1 MQFGVVIRTFG
12 VLFLLFSTTLLPP
25 AVLSLVYDDGQFGQ
39 FAAVFAG
46 SAVVGLALWLPLHR
60 KPLPIRNRD
69 GFGIVALMWICM
81 SLLGSLPFII
91 GLDMSFPDALFE
103 AVSGYTTTGA
113 TVLIGIDS
121 LAPSI
126 LFYRQEIQWVGGIG
140 VIVLA
145 VAMLPML
152 GIGGMQLYRAEAP
165 GHVKEERLTPRIT
178 QTARSVAVV
187 YVGMTI
193 ICAVCYL
200 LAGMSAFDAVGHAFS
215 TLSTAGF
222 STHDASIGFFDS
234 AAIETIAIVF
244 MIVGAISFNIHV
256 VVWGSLKFSS
266 YFRHDETRTFL
277 LVLLAIAI
285 FCAFVLVQSGDET
298 NVLRAWRLAVFQVV
312 SVATTTGFGIADFS
326 LWPVALPVIVIFAS
340 VMGGCAGSTSGGI
353 KVIRFLILSR
363 QAAVYTEKLIHPR
376 LVRPV
381 RVDGRVVPPAVVDG
395 VWAFFTV
402 YMVVYG
408 LLMLLLM
415 MNGLDQVTAFGAVAA
430 TLNNLGPGLGEVA
443 TTFASVDGA
452 TKIVLSLAMVLGR
465 LEIFTLLV
473 LLSPSIWRG

>member
-25 AVLSLVYDDGQFGQ
+25 AVLALVYEDGHFGQ

-46 SAVVGLALWLPLHR
+46 SAAVGIALWLPLRR
-60 KPLPIRNRD
+60 KSLPIRNRD

-91 GLDMSFPDALFE
+91 GLGISFPDALFE
-103 AVSGYTTTGA
+103 SVSGYTTTGA
-113 TVLIGIDS
+113 TVLIGLDN

-187 YVGMTI
+187 YVGMTA

-234 AAIETIAIVF
+234 AAIEAIAIVF

-285 FCAFVLVQSGDET
+285 FCAFVLVQSGGEA
-298 NVLRAWRLAVFQVV
+298 NVLHAWRLAAFEVV
-312 SVATTTGFGIADFS
+312 SVITSTGFGIADFS
-326 LWPVALPVIVIFAS
+326 LWPVALPVILIFAS
-340 VMGGCAGSTSGGI
+340 IMGGCAGSTAGGI
-353 KVIRFLILSR
+353 KVIRFLILAR

-381 RVDGRVVPPAVVDG
+381 RVDGRVVPPSVVDG

-452 TKIVLSLAMVLGR
+452 TKILLSLAMVLGR

>member
-25 AVLSLVYDDGQFGQ
+25 AILSLVYADGQFGH

-46 SAVVGLALWLPLHR
+46 SAAVGLALWLPLRR

-81 SLLGSLPFII
+81 SLLGSLPFVV

-103 AVSGYTTTGA
+103 SVSGYTTTGA
-113 TVLIGIDS
+113 TVLIGLDN

-165 GHVKEERLTPRIT
+165 GHVKDERLTPRIT
-178 QTARSVAVV
+178 HTARAVAGV
-187 YVGMTI
+187 YVGMTAV
-193 ICAVCYL
+193 CAVAYVI
-200 LAGMSAFDAVGHAFS
+200 AGMSVFDAVGHAFA
-215 TLSTAGF
+215 TLSTGGF
-222 STHDASIGFFDS
+222 STHDASLGFFNS
-234 AAIETIAIVF
+234 ATIETIAIVF
-244 MIVGAISFNIHV
+244 MIVGAISFNMHV

-266 YFRHDETRTFL
+266 YFKHDETRTFL
-277 LVLLAIAI
+277 LVTLAIAI
-285 FCAFVLVQSGDET
+285 FCAFVLVQSGDES
-298 NVLRAWRLAVFQVV
+298 NVLHAWRLAAFEVV
-312 SVATTTGFGIADFS
+312 SVITSTGFGIVDFS
-326 LWPVALPVIVIFAS
+326 LWPVALPVILIFAS
-340 VMGGCAGSTSGGI
+340 FMGGCAGSTTGGL
-353 KVIRFLILSR
+353 KVIRFLILAR

-395 VWAFFTV
+395 IWAFFAV

-408 LLMLLLM
+408 LLMLVLM

-430 TLNNLGPGLGEVA
+430 MLNNLGPGLGEVA
-443 TTFASVDGA
+443 MTFTSVDD
-452 TKIVLSLAMVLGR
+452 TSKLVLSLAMVLGR

>member
-1 MQFGVVIRTFG
+1 
-12 VLFLLFSTTLLPP
+12 
-25 AVLSLVYDDGQFGQ
+25 
-39 FAAVFAG
+39 
-46 SAVVGLALWLPLHR
+46 
-60 KPLPIRNRD
+60 
-69 GFGIVALMWICM
+69 M
-81 SLLGSLPFII
+81 S
-91 GLDMSFPDALFE
+91 
-103 AVSGYTTTGA
+103 V
-113 TVLIGIDS
+113 
-121 LAPSI
+121 
-126 LFYRQEIQWVGGIG
+126 
-140 VIVLA
+140 
-145 VAMLPML
+145 
-152 GIGGMQLYRAEAP
+152 
-165 GHVKEERLTPRIT
+165 
-178 QTARSVAVV
+178 
-187 YVGMTI
+187 
-193 ICAVCYL
+193 
-200 LAGMSAFDAVGHAFS
+200 FDAVGHAFS

-234 AAIETIAIVF
+234 AVIETIAIVF
-244 MIVGAISFNIHV
+244 MIAGAISFNIHV
-256 VVWGSLKFSS
+256 VVWGSLRFSS
-266 YFRHDETRTFL
+266 YFKHDETRTFL

-298 NVLRAWRLAVFQVV
+298 NVLRAWRLAAFEVV
-312 SVATTTGFGIADFS
+312 SVATTTGLGIADFS
-326 LWPVALPVIVIFAS
+326 LWPAALPVIVIFGS
-340 VMGGCAGSTSGGI
+340 IMGGCAGSTSGGI

-363 QAAVYTEKLIHPR
+363 QAAIYTEKLIHPR

-408 LLMLLLM
+408 MLMLLLM

-443 TTFASVDGA
+443 TTFASVDGT

>member
-25 AVLSLVYDDGQFGQ
+25 AVLALVYEDGHFGQ

-46 SAVVGLALWLPLHR
+46 SAAVGIALWLPLRR
-60 KPLPIRNRD
+60 KSLPIRNRD

-91 GLDMSFPDALFE
+91 GLGISFPDALFE
-103 AVSGYTTTGA
+103 SVSGYTTTGA
-113 TVLIGIDS
+113 TVLIGLDN

-187 YVGMTI
+187 YVGMTA

-234 AAIETIAIVF
+234 AAIEAIAIVF

-285 FCAFVLVQSGDET
+285 FCAFVLVQSGGEA
-298 NVLRAWRLAVFQVV
+298 NVLHAWRLAAFEVV
-312 SVATTTGFGIADFS
+312 SVITSTGFGIADFS
-326 LWPVALPVIVIFAS
+326 LWPVALPVILIFAS
-340 VMGGCAGSTSGGI
+340 ILGGCAGSTAGGI
-353 KVIRFLILSR
+353 KVIRFLILAR

-381 RVDGRVVPPAVVDG
+381 RVDGRVVPPSVVDG

-452 TKIVLSLAMVLGR
+452 TKILLSLAMVLGR

>member
-1 MQFGVVIRTFG
+1 M
-12 VLFLLFSTTLLPP
+12 L
-25 AVLSLVYDDGQFGQ
+25 
-39 FAAVFAG
+39 
-46 SAVVGLALWLPLHR
+46 
-60 KPLPIRNRD
+60 
-69 GFGIVALMWICM
+69 
-81 SLLGSLPFII
+81 I
-91 GLDMSFPDALFE
+91 GLDD
-103 AVSGYTTTGA
+103 
-113 TVLIGIDS
+113 

-165 GHVKEERLTPRIT
+165 GAVKDERLTPRIT
-178 QTARSVAVV
+178 QTARTVAVV
-187 YVGMTI
+187 YVGMTVV
-193 ICAVCYL
+193 CAVSYA
-200 LAGMSAFDAVGHAFS
+200 LAGMSVFDAVGHAFATVS
-215 TLSTAGF
+215 TGGF
-222 STHDASIGFFDS
+222 STHDASLAFFDS
-234 AAIETIAIVF
+234 AAVETIAIVF
-244 MIVGAISFNIHV
+244 MIAGAISFNIHV
-256 VVWGSLKFSS
+256 VVWGSLRFSS

-277 LVLLAIAI
+277 LVVLAIAI
-285 FCAFVLVQSGDET
+285 FCAFVLVQSGAEP
-298 NVLRAWRLAVFQVV
+298 NVLHAWRLAAFEIV
-312 SVATTTGFGIADFS
+312 SVITTTGFGIADFS
-326 LWPVALPVIVIFAS
+326 LWPVALPVILIFAS
-340 VMGGCAGSTSGGI
+340 IMGGCAGSTTGGV
-353 KVIRFLILSR
+353 KAIRFVILAR

-381 RVDGRVVPPAVVDG
+381 RVDGRVVPPTVVDG

-408 LLMLLLM
+408 FLMLLLM

-443 TTFASVDGA
+443 TTFASVDGT
-452 TKIVLSLAMVLGR
+452 TKIVLSFAMVLGR

>member
-25 AVLSLVYDDGQFGQ
+25 AVLALVYEDGHFGQ

-46 SAVVGLALWLPLHR
+46 SAAVGIALWLPLRR
-60 KPLPIRNRD
+60 KSLPIRNRD

-91 GLDMSFPDALFE
+91 GLGISFPDALFE
-103 AVSGYTTTGA
+103 SVSGYTTTGA
-113 TVLIGIDS
+113 TVLIGLDN

-187 YVGMTI
+187 YVGMTA

-285 FCAFVLVQSGDET
+285 FCAFVLVQSGGEA
-298 NVLRAWRLAVFQVV
+298 NVLHAWRLAAFEVV
-312 SVATTTGFGIADFS
+312 SVITSTGFGIADFS
-326 LWPVALPVIVIFAS
+326 LWPVALPVILIFAS
-340 VMGGCAGSTSGGI
+340 IMGGCAGSTAGGI
-353 KVIRFLILSR
+353 KVIRFLILAR

-381 RVDGRVVPPAVVDG
+381 RVDGRVVPPSVVDG

-452 TKIVLSLAMVLGR
+452 TKILLSLAMVLGR